1 MTKADAISSKSSSQ
15 KKLASFLNKKEQ
27 TSFFKPLIQPKL
39 TINQPGDKYE
49 QEADAVAEKVMKMP
63 DVKTEPLFFQPKP
76 SPLIPVQRKCTA
88 CEQEE
93 KLQRKEEGQEDEIQL
108 KSSKEFDVQRKCEH
122 CEHEEKLHRKEAVNS
137 SGNLTAPSSVS
148 DVTNSTGQRLDSN
161 TRNFMESR
169 MGHDF
174 GDVQIHNDSLAHKSS
189 SEINALAYTH
199 KNHVVFGAGQY
210 QPNSD
215 SGKQLLAHELAHVV
229 QQRNKNVGLFQTM
242 IQRKPAAC
250 DTIVNPLEFIVK
262 QLSKRFVDPDDP
274 KLALRAKCLRE
285 ATEMLTPDQ
294 AINFAILIME
304 QDKEN
309 EVYLNFKR
317 LATETRLSIAE
328 ILAKKIKKQDTS
340 TYIARVRE
348 ISFTLGNIP
357 TVLTTLLSNNQLMQ
371 ITLDDFFVGLA
382 SASLIAGMECEKYV
396 FGITQ
401 FSVDDEQVATYH
413 SSKVNRSYE
422 SDVGVKVRPKLPC
435 QDVFNKGDIWSYVG
449 TNDCTKKTVE
459 ILFMDKP
466 STAIVLFSNMPDM
479 NLTGFKWKN
488 KFVTIFSVILP
499 NGFVHHL
506 KWFDWEINYCETFEN
521 RKAGQPIGKSSGVNY
536 SVKSSPVSDGAPSMS
551 IKDQVGKP
559 STITC
564 NNIVK
569 GTPADIKE
577 SSTIIKCS

>member
-1 MTKADAISSKSSSQ
+1 
-15 KKLASFLNKKEQ
+15 
-27 TSFFKPLIQPKL
+27 
-39 TINQPGDKYE
+39 
-49 QEADAVAEKVMKMP
+49 
-63 DVKTEPLFFQPKP
+63 
-76 SPLIPVQRKCTA
+76 
-88 CEQEE
+88 
-93 KLQRKEEGQEDEIQL
+93 
-108 KSSKEFDVQRKCEH
+108 
-122 CEHEEKLHRKEAVNS
+122 
-137 SGNLTAPSSVS
+137 
-148 DVTNSTGQRLDSN
+148 
-161 TRNFMESR
+161 MESR
-169 MGHDF
+169 LGYDF
-174 GDVQIHNDSLAHKSS
+174 RDVWIHNDSLAHKSS
-189 SEINALAYTH
+189 SEINALAYTYG
-199 KNHVVFGAGQY
+199 NHVVFGAGQY
-210 QPNSD
+210 QPNSN
-215 SGKQLLAHELAHVV
+215 SGKRLLAHELVHVV
-229 QQRNKNVGLFQTM
+229 QQRNKNQGAFQTM
-242 IQRKPAAC
+242 IQRKPEAC
-250 DTIVNPLEFIVK
+250 VAIINPLEFIVK
-262 QLSKRFVDPDDP
+262 QLSRRFSDPNDP
-274 KLALRAKCLRE
+274 QLALRAKCLRE

-304 QDKEN
+304 QDKGN
-309 EVYLNFKR
+309 EIYLNFKR
-317 LATETRLSIAE
+317 LATETRVSIAE

-340 TYIARVRE
+340 TYIARIRE
-348 ISFTLGNIP
+348 ISFVLGDIP
-357 TVLTTLLSNNQLMQ
+357 TVITTLLSNNQLMQ

-382 SASLIAGMECEKYV
+382 SASLIAGMECDKYV

-401 FSVDDEQVATYH
+401 FSVDDEQVATYY

-449 TNDCTKKTVE
+449 TNDCSKKAVE

-536 SVKSSPVSDGAPSMS
+536 SVKSSSVSDGAPSMS

-569 GTPADIKE
+569 GTPTDIKE
-577 SSTIIKCS
+577 SSTTIKCK

>member
-15 KKLASFLNKKEQ
+15 KRHVPFLNKKDQ

-39 TINQPGDKYE
+39 TINQPGDEYE
-49 QEADAVAEKVMKMP
+49 QEADAVAEKVMRMP
-63 DVKTEPLFFQPKP
+63 DVKTEPLFFQPKLA
-76 SPLIPVQRKCTA
+76 PLIPVQRKCTA

-122 CEHEEKLHRKEAVNS
+122 CEEEEKLHRKEEANT
-137 SGNLTAPSSVS
+137 SGKLTAPSSVS
-148 DVTNSTGQRLDSN
+148 NVTNSTGQRLDSN

-169 MGHDF
+169 MGYDF

-199 KNHVVFGAGQY
+199 GNHVVFGAGQY

-215 SGKQLLAHELAHVV
+215 SGKQLLAHELVHVV
-229 QQRNKNVGLFQTM
+229 QQRNKNPGIQTM
-242 IQRKPAAC
+242 IQRKPEAC

-262 QLSKRFVDPDDP
+262 QLSRRFIDPDDP
-274 KLALRAKCLRE
+274 QLALRAKCLRE

-304 QDKEN
+304 QDKGN
-309 EVYLNFKR
+309 EIYLNFKR
-317 LATETRLSIAE
+317 LATETRVSIAE

-340 TYIARVRE
+340 TYIARIRK
-348 ISFTLGNIP
+348 ISFVLGNIP
-357 TVLTTLLSNNQLMQ
+357 TVITTLLSNNQLMQ

-382 SASLIAGMECEKYV
+382 SASLIAGIECDKYV

-449 TNDCTKKTVE
+449 NNDCTKKAVE

-488 KFVTIFSVILP
+488 I
-499 NGFVHHL
+499 
-506 KWFDWEINYCETFEN
+506 
-521 RKAGQPIGKSSGVNY
+521 
-536 SVKSSPVSDGAPSMS
+536 
-551 IKDQVGKP
+551 
-559 STITC
+559 
-564 NNIVK
+564 
-569 GTPADIKE
+569 
-577 SSTIIKCS
+577 